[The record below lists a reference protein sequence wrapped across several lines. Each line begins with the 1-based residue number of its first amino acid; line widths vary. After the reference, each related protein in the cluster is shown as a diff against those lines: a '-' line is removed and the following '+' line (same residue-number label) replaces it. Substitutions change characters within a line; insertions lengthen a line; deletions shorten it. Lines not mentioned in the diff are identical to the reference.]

1 MIVMMIILYI
11 IIIQNKNNVSEIVS
25 SDIESKLSRYEQ
37 KIKKLSESNKKLKEK
52 LKNIPNQNTNNSESY
67 KSQINSILEEKRNL
81 QFLLSKFNTQLSLS
95 QHKLE
100 KLNKQNGKY
109 KAIIEKLKNDNQLS
123 VLNILYIAQFF
134 IIKNI

>member
-1 MIVMMIILYI
+1 MIVMMIILYN

-100 KLNKQNGKY
+100 KLNKQNAKY